1 MLLQLGPRL
10 HSRLARSS
18 QEKEKEKMSLVGLQ
32 RIKVGAGC
40 GWPLGVGSLVEAT
53 LSLLQ
58 YSRIPGARARRARG
72 TSRVSLYRPELEA
85 APIGQVWGQ
94 AVTCQA
100 PLTGHPVSQ

>member
-53 LSLLQ
+53 LLLLQ
-58 YSRIPGARARRARG
+58 DSR
-72 TSRVSLYRPELEA
+72 SQ
-85 APIGQVWGQ
+85 GQE
-94 AVTCQA
+94 
-100 PLTGHPVSQ
+100 SQGDK